1 MQRHPIDGHGVILAV
16 CAALGFSVKAILVK
30 LAYGLAPVEA
40 VTLVTLRMAFALPVF
55 AWVGLRETHRSEPLA
70 PRDWAAVVSLG
81 VLGYYGASML
91 DFVGLKYVSAGLER
105 LILFTYPPLTVLLSA
120 LFLGQK
126 VGRRALGALVL
137 CYLGVA
143 AAFAHDLSLSS
154 PAGAVFTGG
163 ALVFGSSVT
172 YAVYLTG
179 SGPMIGRLGTARFT
193 ALAMLVAT
201 AATLSHFMATQR
213 LSALALPPRIYGLAL
228 AMAILSTVLPSFALS
243 AAIRR
248 IGSGRA
254 ALIGTIGPILT
265 IALGWWIL
273 GEPMS
278 AWQLVGTALVVGG
291 VVLVSRGEG

>member
-1 MQRHPIDGHGVILAV
+1 
-16 CAALGFSVKAILVK
+16 
-30 LAYGLAPVEA
+30 
-40 VTLVTLRMAFALPVF
+40 
-55 AWVGLRETHRSEPLA
+55 
-70 PRDWAAVVSLG
+70 
-81 VLGYYGASML
+81 
-91 DFVGLKYVSAGLER
+91 
-105 LILFTYPPLTVLLSA
+105 
-120 LFLGQK
+120 
-126 VGRRALGALVL
+126 
-137 CYLGVA
+137 
-143 AAFAHDLSLSS
+143 
-154 PAGAVFTGG
+154 
-163 ALVFGSSVT
+163 
-172 YAVYLTG
+172 
-179 SGPMIGRLGTARFT
+179 MIGRLGTARFT